1 MASSK
6 AAEIKTGGEM
16 ENGKAATPVVKKI
29 DIVTG
34 LTGKDEVFR
43 MLAIA
48 RATKL
53 PLLLVGE
60 AGVSKTACVLDF
72 AHASYPTREE
82 TIKNVYILETD
93 EGTRTSEI
101 KGTLNV
107 KDLVVHNNYSLHV
120 PVALAPVVVIN
131 EVDKASSGLRNAMLG
146 VMNEGIVFNGEQK
159 IPCAWKNAE
168 DGLFVATCNVI
179 PKEEVG
185 NPFWDRFMLKFTV
198 SRVSANEMI
207 KYFKNGGKKFSQTL
221 KINVPTPD
229 EVADYAATIP
239 VEKLETFVSLV
250 RTKCSDRTL
259 SFVPTIAAAVAL
271 VYKVGVDKALVKTA
285 WLLTND
291 NTLAKELDKKLSPAE
306 KRAVM
311 DKIDLLPGI
320 RDEKQLEQAIDALEK
335 MVEQYQKGG
344 KLTAEDI
351 SEIETAVNTAMEN
364 HPIAE
369 YDGVDIDTKD
379 MDI

>member
-1 MASSK
+1 MGAQK
-6 AAEIKTGGEM
+6 AAEIKTGEQM
-16 ENGKAATPVVKKI
+16 ESSSKATTPVVKKI
-29 DIVTG
+29 EIVTG

-82 TIKNVYILETD
+82 TIKKVYILETD

-120 PVALAPVVVIN
+120 PIANAPVVIIN

-146 VMNEGIVFNGEQK
+146 VMNEGIVFNGEDK
-159 IPCAWKNAE
+159 LPCAWKNEA

-198 SRVSANEMI
+198 GRVSANEMI
-207 KYFKNGGKKFSQTL
+207 KYFKNGGKAFSQTL
-221 KINVPTPD
+221 KINVPTPE
-229 EVADYAATIP
+229 EVADFTKTIP
-239 VEKLETFVSLV
+239 IDKLETFISLV

-271 VYKVGVDKALVKTA
+271 VYKVGIDKALVKTA

-291 NTLAKELDKKLSPAE
+291 NALAKELDKKLSPAE

-320 RDEKQLEQAIDALEK
+320 QDEKQLEQAIDALEK
-335 MVEQYQKGG
+335 MVESYQKAG
-344 KLTAEDI
+344 KLTEDDI
-351 SEIETAVNTAMEN
+351 REIETAVNTAMEN

-369 YDGVDIDTKD
+369 YDGVDIEGE
-379 MDI
+379 IEA